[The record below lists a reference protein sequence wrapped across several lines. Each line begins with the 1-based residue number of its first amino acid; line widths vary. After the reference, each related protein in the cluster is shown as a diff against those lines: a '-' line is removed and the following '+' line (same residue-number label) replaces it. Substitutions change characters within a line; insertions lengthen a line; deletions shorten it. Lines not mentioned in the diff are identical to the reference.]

1 MRYYG
6 PAVPRARARA
16 AQWLTH
22 DDAPAGERALTP
34 SAWCRALVLAV
45 RLLPVH
51 LVVACGVA
59 SPRPPR
65 TAWEHVGHD
74 PSTQVPP
81 QAGSVVEA
89 REMLAG
95 VRCDSV
101 ALIDLQLP
109 DGDGVEVIRAIGVTH
124 PQAQILALTA
134 VIDPVHHGRATDAG
148 AAAIISKGAQP
159 TEIVASIR
167 QADAG

>member
-1 MRYYG
+1 MT
-6 PAVPRARARA
+6 AVIR
-16 AQWLTH
+16 
-22 DDAPAGERALTP
+22 
-34 SAWCRALVLAV
+34 LVLVDDHVAF
-45 RLLPVH
+45 RQSLAMILIREPD
-51 LVVACGVA
+51 LVVLA
-59 SPRPPR
+59 
-65 TAWEHVGHD
+65 
-74 PSTQVPP
+74 
-81 QAGSVVEA
+81 QAGSVIEA
-89 REMLAG
+89 HEMLAR
-95 VRCDSV
+95 VRDVGV

>member
-1 MRYYG
+1 MT
-6 PAVPRARARA
+6 AVIR
-16 AQWLTH
+16 
-22 DDAPAGERALTP
+22 
-34 SAWCRALVLAV
+34 LVLVDDHVAF
-45 RLLPVH
+45 RQSLALILIREPD
-51 LVVACGVA
+51 LVVLA
-59 SPRPPR
+59 
-65 TAWEHVGHD
+65 
-74 PSTQVPP
+74 
-81 QAGSVVEA
+81 QAGSVIEA
-89 REMLAG
+89 HEMLAR
-95 VRCDSV
+95 VRDVGV